1 MKKYWLFF
9 VLAVFAYLI
18 RFYFLGFGI
27 YGDGNGY
34 YVISHTVFFEKKLNF
49 DPIIKNLS
57 NFKAKKYTFNRIF
70 WKTDKTKTGVRN
82 IPWLIGTSLFWLP
95 SLAVISF
102 INIIFKLGIDRF
114 SVFYELGPGITGIIL
129 GLAGLYFLEKY
140 LKNFFKEKTVLL
152 TVIGLLFGTNLI
164 YYIFFEPALSHQ
176 ISFFIISYLLYKSYQ
191 LKINQLNIFVI
202 GFLSGLLLITR
213 IPEVIF
219 LIPIYYQIIKD
230 NQKKISWPL
239 LTLFIIGFL
248 IGQGPQIIFQK
259 IMYSSFFANPYF
271 IGQKGSFTHFQ
282 LIGIFNHLFSASR
295 GFFSWSPILL
305 LGIVGAVGAI
315 SPTSPTAPLG
325 VKAVFKKNYRE
336 FFLVF
341 ISVFLIYTFL
351 ITFWDPYVSAGF
363 GDRFFI
369 VSIPYLGL
377 GLAYFIDK
385 YWSKK
390 TIVLVV
396 FLCLWNFLLLNQFF
410 FSSRRL
416 TDGKNLSFQSL
427 ITEQINT
434 PLKVIRLIKEKG
446 YNNTIYKYYVE

>member
-9 VLAVFAYLI
+9 VLAVIAYLI
-18 RFYFLGFGI
+18 RFYYLGFGI

-34 YVISHTVFFEKKLNF
+34 YVISQALSFQKNLNF

-57 NFKAKKYTFNRIF
+57 GRIF
-70 WKTDKTKTGVRN
+70 WDTNRTVTGVRN

-95 SLAVISF
+95 SLGVISLA
-102 INIIFKLGIDRF
+102 NTVFKLGLNNF

-140 LKNFFKEKTVLL
+140 LKNFFKEKAILL
-152 TVIGLLFGTNLI
+152 TVIGLLFGTNLT

-176 ISFFIISYLLYKSYQ
+176 VSFFIVSYLLYKSHCF
-191 LKINQLNIFVI
+191 KINESNIFFI

-213 IPEVIF
+213 LPEIIF
-219 LIPIYYQIIKD
+219 LIPIYYQIIK
-230 NQKKISWPL
+230 NNRKKLSWSL
-239 LTLFIIGFL
+239 LSLFVLGFL
-248 IGQGPQIIFQK
+248 IGQGPQMIFQK
-259 IMYSSFFANPYF
+259 IMYGSFLANPYF

-295 GFFSWSPILL
+295 GFFAWAPILL
-305 LGIVGAVGAI
+305 LGLIGAVGVIRAI
-315 SPTSPTAPLG
+315 RA
-325 VKAVFKKNYRE
+325 VREKNHKEFFIVFVAVFL
-336 FFLVF
+336 F
-341 ISVFLIYTFL
+341 YTFL

-377 GLAYFIDK
+377 GLAYFIEK

-390 TIVLVV
+390 MIILVA
-396 FLCLWNFLLLNQFF
+396 FLCLGNFLLLNQFF
-410 FSSRRL
+410 FDNRL
-416 TDGKNLSFQSL
+416 LGNNLTFLSL
-427 ITEQINT
+427 IKGQVET
-434 PLKVIRLIKEKG
+434 PLKVIRLIREKG
-446 YNNTIYKYYVE
+446 YNNTIYKYYIE